1 MIQYLLNKITMS
13 KRIYGDPR
21 RLHLDMFPDL
31 NIQTS
36 EERARQEDQ
45 YTSTELNKPT
55 KGTVQNLVYLGKNE
69 SHHIFDGGFKDYVRI
84 ENRPSE
90 SKYLVN
96 TQIGDS
102 VDVFITDVQETN
114 YFIKGSL
121 VDLYETKARKSLTEL
136 DEGSPVIGRV
146 KELTPAGYSVEIDYE
161 GVTLSGFMP
170 NTLAGINKLSNPESI
185 VGETFEVMIETFS
198 REEGTYIVS
207 RKKYLQSLI
216 PEAIKQLE
224 FGKVYEGFVTGTTDY
239 GAFVEFNDCL
249 TGMIHKANV
258 REDWQERI
266 SEIKPGMEIEFYVK
280 EIVKERIILTQIL
293 RETLWDTIKNGQV
306 LNGRVRD
313 TKQFGVLISLDEETM
328 GLIHTSELEKL
339 NRKFESGQDV
349 RVKVLAVDRQN
360 RKIFLTAA

>member
-1 MIQYLLNKITMS
+1 MS

>member
-1 MIQYLLNKITMS
+1 
-13 KRIYGDPR
+13 
-21 RLHLDMFPDL
+21 
-31 NIQTS
+31 
-36 EERARQEDQ
+36 
-45 YTSTELNKPT
+45 
-55 KGTVQNLVYLGKNE
+55 
-69 SHHIFDGGFKDYVRI
+69 
-84 ENRPSE
+84 
-90 SKYLVN
+90 
-96 TQIGDS
+96 
-102 VDVFITDVQETN
+102 
-114 YFIKGSL
+114 L

-249 TGMIHKANV
+249 TGMIHKSNINPEFADAFGKESETRAVPLNQAWDEV
-258 REDWQERI
+258 DYMDLEIDQDWLEKAQAI
-266 SEIKPGMEIEFYVK
+266 VSGEIY
-280 EIVKERIILTQIL
+280 
-293 RETLWDTIKNGQV
+293 DTRVQV
-306 LNGRVRD
+306 PLD
-313 TKQFGVLISLDEETM
+313 FSDEELLKYM
-328 GLIHTSELEKL
+328 KL
-339 NRKFESGQDV
+339 AHEQDV
-349 RVKVLAVDRQN
+349 TFNQLVTQA
-360 RKIFLTAA
+360 LTEAIAQHKTFMSLKAT